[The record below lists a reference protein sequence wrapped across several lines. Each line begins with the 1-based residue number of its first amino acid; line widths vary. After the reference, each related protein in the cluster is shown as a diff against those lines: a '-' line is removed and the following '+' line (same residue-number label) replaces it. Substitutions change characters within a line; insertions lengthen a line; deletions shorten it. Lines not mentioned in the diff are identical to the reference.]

1 MRLPLLY
8 SLAFMVGCSG
18 GADLEMDKLKTVPA
32 SGKLTID
39 GSPFGPATIDLIPLD
54 SNERVRAGSAQVEE
68 DGSFTVGTYDDDD
81 GIVPGSYTVRVS
93 VPLDS
98 ASPAPNVEYFE
109 FTVGNDGDEEIAL
122 DLKKGAGAGGLL
134 SPDLDGG
141 GTPP

>member
-54 SNERVRAGSAQVEE
+54 SNERVRAGSALVAE

-109 FTVGNDGDEEIAL
+109 FTVGDDGDKEIAL
-122 DLKKGAGAGGLL
+122 DLKKGTGAGGLL
-134 SPDLDGG
+134 SPDLGGG